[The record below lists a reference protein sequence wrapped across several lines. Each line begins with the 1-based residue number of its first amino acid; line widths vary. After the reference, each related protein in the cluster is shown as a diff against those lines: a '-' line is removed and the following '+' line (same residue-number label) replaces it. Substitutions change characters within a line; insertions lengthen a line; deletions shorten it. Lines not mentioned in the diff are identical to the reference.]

1 MRYIIIDVILYFC
14 SYFFFKELVLMIY
27 IGYFIG
33 KILVVNVIN
42 LQDNFFEGSKVVFC
56 FFFFMVKNLVILG
69 YIINFL
75 LVKIGRVSFIKMKN
89 NSRFSN
95 SNSLSN
101 FWFMF
106 RRKIVFVVYK
116 VKFKGYIYLF
126 FIKFDYIKFNF

>member
-1 MRYIIIDVILYFC
+1 
-14 SYFFFKELVLMIY
+14 
-27 IGYFIG
+27 
-33 KILVVNVIN
+33 
-42 LQDNFFEGSKVVFC
+42 
-56 FFFFMVKNLVILG
+56 MVKNLVILG